1 MWPCIWHCA
10 RMPKV
15 APKIHITLTF
25 TQEELDL
32 IERFRLSFDKTAFR
46 NEAIMEAVRR
56 SLPPDGEEAP
66 Y

>member
-1 MWPCIWHCA
+1 
-10 RMPKV
+10 MPKV

-25 TQEELDL
+25 TQDELEL

-46 NEAIMEAVRR
+46 NEALMEAVRR
-56 SLPPDGEEAP
+56 SLPVEPEEEAP